1 MEQHR
6 DDAFFMRE
14 ALVEAQEAAREGE
27 VPIGAVVVCDGQIVA
42 RAHNRREADAD
53 PSAHAE
59 FTAMTRAAAALG
71 RWRLSGCTVYVTL
84 EPCLMCA
91 GLMVNARV
99 DRCVYGAVDPK
110 GGALG
115 SLYRLN
121 DDARLNHEF
130 QVTPGVLERECG
142 DLLRTFFAELREARR
157 AVVAPESADRLA
169 SGCGTEAVGASEA
182 IFGTSA
188 AGGAESRDGRATDST
203 DPDCARACCGAE
215 PAAVLGPDDKPGA
228 SDAYESCCGYDW
240 LEDSA
245 GQRLPAGPRVLLA
258 IDSFKGC
265 ASSAQ
270 VEAWAA
276 EGVVHACPSAQVT
289 CLPIADGGEGTIDA
303 VHTAA
308 GGELRTVTV
317 TGPMGE
323 PEQARYLLLTRE
335 SGDLEAVMEMA
346 EAAGITS
353 SPCTHEAALAASTY
367 GVGQMMLDAV
377 RAGATKIHIGLGGS
391 ATNDGGAGTLTALG
405 ARLLDAAGEPIEPGL
420 AGLESVTSIDLAPAL
435 RAMAGVDIAILCD
448 VDNPLVG
455 ARGALRVFGPQKG
468 LGKDTPD
475 SAAVIAECDSWLVRY
490 AQLLTAAR
498 DACDGSDIQVAKEG
512 ARPRSLAGVPGAGAA
527 GGLAA
532 ALLALGAT
540 LSSGVEA
547 VLDII
552 GFDEAVRT
560 ADLVITGEG
569 NMDGQTAGGK
579 APVGVA
585 RRAKHAHKPVVAIVG
600 GRADD
605 LDAVYAEGVDMV
617 LPVCTRPM
625 TLEQA
630 LTPDQAAANIRC
642 AGETAVRA
650 YLM

>member
-6 DDAFFMRE
+6 DDEFFMRE
-14 ALVEAQEAAREGE
+14 ALVEAQVAASEGE
-27 VPIGAVVVCDGQIVA
+27 VPIGAVVVCDGKIVA

-59 FTAMTRAAAALG
+59 FTAMTQAAAALG
-71 RWRLSGCTVYVTL
+71 RWRLSGCAVYVTL

-91 GLMVNARV
+91 GLMVNARI
-99 DRCVYGAVDPK
+99 DRCVYGAADFK

-121 DDARLNHEF
+121 SDARLNHGF
-130 QVTPGVLERECG
+130 AVTPGVLEDECG
-142 DLLRTFFAELREARR
+142 ELLRSFFAGLRAKR
-157 AVVAPESADRLA
+157 
-169 SGCGTEAVGASEA
+169 
-182 IFGTSA
+182 A
-188 AGGAESRDGRATDST
+188 AGGEAPEIPEAGCVSCS
-203 DPDCARACCGAE
+203 CGHEKAFA
-215 PAAVLGPDDKPGA
+215 PAPN
-228 SDAYESCCGYDW
+228 
-240 LEDSA
+240 
-245 GQRLPAGPRVLLA
+245 VLLA

-270 VEAWAA
+270 VESWVA
-276 EGVVHACPSAQVT
+276 EGIAHACPAARVS

-303 VHTAA
+303 VHAAA
-308 GGELRTVTV
+308 GGEMRTVTV
-317 TGPMGE
+317 TGPLGE
-323 PEQARYLLLTRE
+323 PLQARYLLLARE
-335 SGDLEAVMEMA
+335 DGTEAVMEMA

-377 RAGATKIHIGLGGS
+377 QAGATKIYLGLGGS
-391 ATNDGGAGTLTALG
+391 ATSDGGAGAL
-405 ARLLDAAGEPIEPGL
+405 AALCVRLLDAAGDPIAPGL
-420 AGLESVTSIDLAPAL
+420 AGLQALASIDLAPAL

-455 ARGALRVFGPQKG
+455 ARGSLRVFGPQKG
-468 LGKDTPD
+468 LGKDCAD
-475 SAAVIAECDSWLVRY
+475 SEAVIAECDSWLVHY
-490 AQLLTAAR
+490 AQLLTCAR
-498 DACDGSDIQVAKEG
+498 DACDGSDIQVAADG
-512 ARPRSLAGVPGAGAA
+512 TRPRSLAGVPGAGAA

-552 GFDEAVRT
+552 GFDEVVRQ

-585 RRAKHAHKPVVAIVG
+585 RRAKRAQRPVVAIVG

-605 LDAVYAEGVDMV
+605 LDAVYAEGIDLV

-625 TLEQA
+625 TLAQALSPEQA
-630 LTPDQAAANIRC
+630 AVNIRC

>member
-6 DDAFFMRE
+6 DDEFFMRE
-14 ALVEAQEAAREGE
+14 ALVEAQAAASEGE
-27 VPIGAVVVCDGQIVA
+27 VPIGAVVVCDGKIVA
-42 RAHNRREADAD
+42 RAHNRREVDTD

-59 FTAMTRAAAALG
+59 FTAMTQAAAALG

-91 GLMVNARV
+91 GLMVNARI
-99 DRCVYGAVDPK
+99 DRCVYGAADSK

-121 DDARLNHEF
+121 SDARLNHGF
-130 QVTPGVLERECG
+130 AVTPGVLEDECG
-142 DLLRTFFAELREARR
+142 ELLRSFFAGLRAKR
-157 AVVAPESADRLA
+157 
-169 SGCGTEAVGASEA
+169 
-182 IFGTSA
+182 A
-188 AGGAESRDGRATDST
+188 AGGEAPEIPEAGCVSCS
-203 DPDCARACCGAE
+203 CGHEKAFA
-215 PAAVLGPDDKPGA
+215 PAPN
-228 SDAYESCCGYDW
+228 
-240 LEDSA
+240 
-245 GQRLPAGPRVLLA
+245 VLLA

-270 VEAWAA
+270 VENWVA
-276 EGVVHACPSAQVT
+276 EGIAHACPAARVS

-303 VHTAA
+303 VHAA
-308 GGELRTVTV
+308 VGGEMRTVTV
-317 TGPMGE
+317 TGPLGE
-323 PEQARYLLLTRE
+323 PLQARYLLLARE
-335 SGDLEAVMEMA
+335 DGTEAVMEMA

-377 RAGATKIHIGLGGS
+377 QAGATKIYLGLGGS
-391 ATNDGGAGTLTALG
+391 ATSDGGAGALAALG
-405 ARLLDAAGEPIEPGL
+405 VRLLDAAGDPIAPGL
-420 AGLESVTSIDLAPAL
+420 AGLQALASIDLAPAL

-455 ARGALRVFGPQKG
+455 ARGSLRVFGPQKG
-468 LGKDTPD
+468 LGKDCAD
-475 SAAVIAECDSWLVRY
+475 SEAVIAECDSWLVHY
-490 AQLLTAAR
+490 AQLLTCAR
-498 DACDGSDIQVAKEG
+498 DVCDGSDIQVSATG
-512 ARPRSLAGVPGAGAA
+512 SRPRSLAGVPGAGAA

-552 GFDEAVRT
+552 GFDEAVRQ

-585 RRAKHAHKPVVAIVG
+585 RRAKRAQRPVVAIVG

-605 LDAVYAEGVDMV
+605 LDAVYAEGVDLV

-625 TLEQA
+625 TLAQA
-630 LTPDQAAANIRC
+630 LSPEQAAANIRC

>member
-1 MEQHR
+1 MERHH

-14 ALVEAQEAAREGE
+14 ALLEAQAAAHEGE
-27 VPIGAVVVCDGQIVA
+27 VPIGAVVVCGGEIVA
-42 RAHNRREADAD
+42 RAHNRRETDAD

-99 DRCVYGAVDPK
+99 DRCVYGAADPK

-121 DDARLNHEF
+121 EDARLNHGF
-130 QVTPGVLERECG
+130 QVTAGVLEDECG
-142 DLLRTFFAELREARR
+142 ELLRTFFSGLREAREAGR
-157 AVVAPESADRLA
+157 ETPEIPEAGCVTCGCAAD
-169 SGCGTEAVGASEA
+169 
-182 IFGTSA
+182 
-188 AGGAESRDGRATDST
+188 GGAASS
-203 DPDCARACCGAE
+203 
-215 PAAVLGPDDKPGA
+215 PAP
-228 SDAYESCCGYDW
+228 S
-240 LEDSA
+240 
-245 GQRLPAGPRVLLA
+245 VLLA

-276 EGVVHACPSAQVT
+276 EGIKRTCPGARVI
-289 CLPIADGGEGTIDA
+289 CLPIADGGEGTTEA
-303 VHTAA
+303 VHAAA
-308 GGELRTVTV
+308 GGEMRSVTV
-317 TGPMGE
+317 TGPLGD
-323 PEQARYLLLTRE
+323 PLQARYLLITRE
-335 SGDLEAVMEMA
+335 DGCTEAVMEMA

-377 RAGATKIHIGLGGS
+377 RAGATKIYIGLGGS
-391 ATNDGGAGTLTALG
+391 ATSDGGAGALAALG
-405 ARLLDAAGEPIEPGL
+405 ARLTGVSGEPIAPGL
-420 AGLESVTSIDLAPAL
+420 AGLETLVSIDLAPAL
-435 RAMAGVDIAILCD
+435 RTMAGVDIAILCD

-468 LGKDTPD
+468 LGKGCTD
-475 SAAVIAECDSWLVRY
+475 SEAAIAECDVWLVRY
-490 AQLLTAAR
+490 AQLLTCAR
-498 DACDGSDIQVAKEG
+498 DACDGSDIQVAQPG

-540 LSSGVEA
+540 LSSGVET

-552 GFDEAVRT
+552 GFDEAART

-585 RRAKHAHKPVVAIVG
+585 RRAKRAQRPVVAIVG
-600 GRADD
+600 GRADE
-605 LDAVYAEGVDMV
+605 LDAVYAAGIDMV

-625 TLEQA
+625 SLEQA
-630 LTPDQAAANIRC
+630 LTPEQAAANIRC